1 MMTMTTMREQQQQQE
16 KEQPTNQEILF
27 KSFFMS
33 LIL

>member
-1 MMTMTTMREQQQQQE
+1 MTTMTTMREQQQQQE

>member
-1 MMTMTTMREQQQQQE
+1 MREQQQQQE